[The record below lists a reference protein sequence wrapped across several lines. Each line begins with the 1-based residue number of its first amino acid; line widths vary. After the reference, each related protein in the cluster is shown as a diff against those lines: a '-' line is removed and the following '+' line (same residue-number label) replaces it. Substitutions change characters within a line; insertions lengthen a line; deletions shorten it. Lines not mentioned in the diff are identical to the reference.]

1 MRFLNSNWVEVVLA
15 TLLSSLALILDLR
28 GGHMVTL
35 ILDLA
40 ACAAAATTARW
51 PRAGS
56 AVLAALLAGHLL
68 VPREWST
75 MGKYAALIP
84 ILGTGI
90 RGNRQLRVV
99 ISVVYLVILTAV
111 QYHDYPE
118 RGALFLFAG
127 LTWGVLFAACWVI
140 GDLFSSLRR
149 NHAASERA
157 ALAEQRLTLA
167 RDLHDTIARSI
178 TRLSLTAR
186 LARDSGNPAEL
197 DTVIDDIHQIG
208 NELRWVMTV
217 LNDPTQTR
225 LAESST
231 GSLQSTISGIQASL
245 TKHGFPTTVTLEGDD
260 LAIIPEP
267 IQHALNDVFAEA
279 AANIDRHAKRGRPC
293 AILGQVDAYQAEF
306 LIINEHDPTDATT
319 GTHMGLDGMRQRL
332 HPYSGAIE
340 TRQENPRWTLHITVP
355 LPPTRSASSSSM
367 TTSTSEPA

>member
-1 MRFLNSNWVEVVLA
+1 
-15 TLLSSLALILDLR
+15 
-28 GGHMVTL
+28 
-35 ILDLA
+35 
-40 ACAAAATTARW
+40 
-51 PRAGS
+51 
-56 AVLAALLAGHLL
+56 
-68 VPREWST
+68 
-75 MGKYAALIP
+75 
-84 ILGTGI
+84 
-90 RGNRQLRVV
+90 
-99 ISVVYLVILTAV
+99 
-111 QYHDYPE
+111 
-118 RGALFLFAG
+118 
-127 LTWGVLFAACWVI
+127 
-140 GDLFSSLRR
+140 
-149 NHAASERA
+149 
-157 ALAEQRLTLA
+157 
-167 RDLHDTIARSI
+167 
-178 TRLSLTAR
+178 
-186 LARDSGNPAEL
+186 
-197 DTVIDDIHQIG
+197 
-208 NELRWVMTV
+208 MTV

>member
-15 TLLSSLALILDLR
+15 TLLASLAIILDVH
-28 GGHMVTL
+28 GGQMISVL
-35 ILDLA
+35 LDLA
-40 ACAAAATTARW
+40 ACTAAATTAKW

-56 AVLAALLAGHLL
+56 AALAVILALYILI
-68 VPREWST
+68 PREWGT
-75 MGKYAALIP
+75 MGEYSALIP

-90 RGNRQLRVV
+90 RGNKQLRVV

-186 LARDSGNPAEL
+186 LARDSGNLNRPG
-197 DTVIDDIHQIG
+197 VSG
-208 NELRWVMTV
+208 GWV
-217 LNDPTQTR
+217 
-225 LAESST
+225 
-231 GSLQSTISGIQASL
+231 
-245 TKHGFPTTVTLEGDD
+245 
-260 LAIIPEP
+260 
-267 IQHALNDVFAEA
+267 
-279 AANIDRHAKRGRPC
+279 
-293 AILGQVDAYQAEF
+293 
-306 LIINEHDPTDATT
+306 
-319 GTHMGLDGMRQRL
+319 
-332 HPYSGAIE
+332 
-340 TRQENPRWTLHITVP
+340 W
-355 LPPTRSASSSSM
+355 
-367 TTSTSEPA
+367 